1 MRPLVVVVFH
11 PQAHPL
17 ARRLETVELRSHQ
30 ELFPDRLPEPF
41 DLAQRHGMMRPA
53 FDVVHPVL
61 A

>member
-17 ARRLETVELRSHQ
+17 ARRLEAVELRAHQ
-30 ELFPDRLPEPF
+30 ELLPNRLPESF
-41 DLAQRHGMMRPA
+41 DLAQRHGMVRPA
-53 FDVVHPVL
+53 FDVVNSVL